1 MMYSGTFQLWS
12 ALGVDK
18 SDLINEVIVLVGVIS
33 YTLQCAG
40 SGLGW
45 P

>member
-1 MMYSGTFQLWS
+1 MMYSGTFLLWS

-33 YTLQCAG
+33 YTLLCAE